1 MQGGGLQGLGTG
13 GEAAAETLRIAESG
27 WDFGFEV
34 KFGVERLNGC
44 GYFGRTFVVTR
55 FARLLLVATLMVSI
69 GGQWMV
75 LQGVAWMGMAVSYSI
90 EEGSVASGLSKTF
103 DGEHPC
109 PLCKAVKKASEEEG
123 DSSVPGQGGMGKK
136 KVELFSE
143 GALTLFAPEPVRLA
157 RETSAEVGVAR
168 LIAPDVPPPKGWV

>member
-1 MQGGGLQGLGTG
+1 MGIGLCTHIR
-13 GEAAAETLRIAESG
+13 A
-27 WDFGFEV
+27 FFP
-34 KFGVERLNGC
+34 
-44 GYFGRTFVVTR
+44 VTR
-55 FARLLLVATLMVSI
+55 LARFTIVALLMVSI
-69 GGQWMV
+69 GGQWML

-109 PLCKAVKKASEEEG
+109 PLCKVVKKASDEEG

-143 GALTLFAPEPVRLA
+143 RALTLFAPEPVRLGV
-157 RETSAEVGVAR
+157 ETDGEEVVAR
-168 LIAPDVPPPKGWV
+168 LIAPDVPPPKGWA

>member
-1 MQGGGLQGLGTG
+1 
-13 GEAAAETLRIAESG
+13 
-27 WDFGFEV
+27 
-34 KFGVERLNGC
+34 
-44 GYFGRTFVVTR
+44 
-55 FARLLLVATLMVSI
+55 MVSI

-109 PLCKAVKKASEEEG
+109 PLCKAVKKASDEEG

-143 GALTLFAPEPVRLA
+143 GALTLFAPEPVRLVMA
-157 RETSAEVGVAR
+157 TGGEVGVAR
-168 LIAPDVPPPKGWV
+168 LIAPDVPPPKGWA